1 MGTLDSDSSSDDI
14 LTCLINANEAK
25 RQRSQYNWT
34 KRRDL
39 RRTPP
44 SSDDDPF
51 GISPCLGAS
60 TSTTHQAVPN
70 ASAARPPSISSEM
83 VSVVVEANPDQQP
96 QYGSTLAVSSDASF
110 GAVVSTVSPRQV
122 ASAVAP
128 SPRLPEGANVDD
140 DASSDSDGSND
151 AFGDVVTWHSER
163 CANIKEI
170 TFMTPHMRSLSVAV
184 HEKTLV
190 SLLNDQ
196 FSRTDGIRPTR
207 FYVGATVLP
216 CRRWLGGSNMI
227 GHKHK
232 YTLGM
237 HILCIERAG
246 WRAKRL
252 EAALIDNALHWAQRP
267 AMTYKCDNIAR
278 DARGQS
284 SRAPNFMY
292 CVFG

>member
-1 MGTLDSDSSSDDI
+1 MGFLK
-14 LTCLINANEAK
+14 ANEAK

-34 KRRDL
+34 KRREL

-51 GISPCLGAS
+51 GITPSLGAS
-60 TSTTHQAVPN
+60 SRSAPSSTPQAVPN
-70 ASAARPPSISSEM
+70 ASALGPPSIRSEMASAARPPSIRSEM
-83 VSVVVEANPDQQP
+83 
-96 QYGSTLAVSSDASF
+96 STLAVASEASL
-110 GAVVSTVSPRQV
+110 GAVVSNVSPRQV

-128 SPRLPEGANVDD
+128 SPRLPEGANDD
-140 DASSDSDGSND
+140 DASSDSAGSND
-151 AFGDVVTWHSER
+151 AFGDVVTWHRER

-170 TFMTPHMRSLSVAV
+170 TFMAPHMRSLPVAV

-190 SLLNDQ
+190 SLLIGQ
-196 FSRTDGIRPTR
+196 FSRTDGSRPTR

-216 CRRWLGGSNMI
+216 CRRWLGGSNLI
-227 GHKHK
+227 GHKTK
-232 YTLGM
+232 YPLGM
-237 HILCIERAG
+237 YLLCIERAG

-252 EAALIDNALHWAQRP
+252 ETALIEKALHWAQES
-267 AMTYKCDNIAR
+267 ATTHKCDNIAK

-284 SRAPNFMY
+284 RRAPNFMY